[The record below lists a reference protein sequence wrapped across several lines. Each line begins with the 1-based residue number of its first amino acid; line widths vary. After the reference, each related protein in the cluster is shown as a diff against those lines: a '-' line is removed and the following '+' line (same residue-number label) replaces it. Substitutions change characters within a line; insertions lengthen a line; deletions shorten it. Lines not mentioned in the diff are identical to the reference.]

1 MTKKPIIK
9 RAALP
14 FLVLGAGGTGLVLRV
29 LLYTLAE
36 DSRGLLPRYH
46 YLHLLSLLLTV
57 GVAVGLFR
65 TVWDLSGSKRY
76 HKNFPKSPAAGG
88 AILISAGW
96 MLLYAF
102 SLLERMEN
110 RLDTLLICLA
120 FLCVPSL
127 AITGLCR
134 IRGKRPFFA
143 FHGIITV
150 FCIFNMIC
158 QYRTWSGN
166 PQVTDY
172 LFQIFACISL
182 TLTAYYRTAFDLGMG
197 RRRLYLFSNLMAAYL
212 CFLSLVG
219 AGDGRFYFGGCVW
232 ALANLCV
239 LDPPPRQ
246 KQSDTIRIPTIP
258 EKE

>member
-1 MTKKPIIK
+1 MNKKSAIHLS
-9 RAALP
+9 ALP

-29 LLYTLAE
+29 LLYTLTE

-46 YLHLLSLLLTV
+46 YLHLLTLLLTV
-57 GVAVGLFR
+57 GVATGLFR
-65 TVWDLSGSKRY
+65 TIWDLSGSKRY
-76 HKNFPKSPAAGG
+76 HKNFPKSPAAGI

-102 SLLERMEN
+102 SLLGRAEN
-110 RLDTLLICLA
+110 RLDTLLVVLA
-120 FLCVPSL
+120 FLCVPCL
-127 AITGLCR
+127 AATGVYR

-143 FHGIITV
+143 FHGIICL
-150 FCIFNMIC
+150 FCVFNMIC
-158 QYRTWSGN
+158 QYRLWSGN

-182 TLTAYYRTAFDLGMG
+182 TLTTYYRTAFDLGMG
-197 RRRLYLFSNLMAAYL
+197 RRRLYLFSNLMAVYL

-219 AGDGRFYFGGCVW
+219 SGDGRFYFGGLVW

-246 KQSDTIRIPTIP
+246 MRSDTIRIPAIP